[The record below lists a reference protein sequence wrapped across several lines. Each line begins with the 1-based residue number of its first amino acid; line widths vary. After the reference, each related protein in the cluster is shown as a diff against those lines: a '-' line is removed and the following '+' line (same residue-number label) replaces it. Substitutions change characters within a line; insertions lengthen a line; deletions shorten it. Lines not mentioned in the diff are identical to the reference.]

1 MAFSPQ
7 EIELLRKAKQEGKT
21 KEQALGLL
29 AQSRNSQTSTPAKE
43 SVVDR
48 VKGVIGNA
56 SQTVRNAVT
65 GQGEYAGQN
74 PLQRGVEATAATFNT
89 VPQTAMAVAPEPVR
103 NAAEAVGEKVN
114 EQFNKL
120 TQFIGSN
127 PDLQKWVMDNP
138 DATDK
143 IINTAKTFQ
152 AGGEIAGTILSAQ
165 GTANTLQKGA
175 DLNKA
180 AATKAAD
187 TVSNTAQTVKTALT
201 PTAEQIASE
210 RNAKMVS
217 GLSEQNTR
225 LKTADKAF
233 TKNTITRVS
242 ADGKT
247 KTKITPIDTF
257 VKNDIAPVIEKGSI
271 QMGDYKLGEGELGK
285 IKVKVSA
292 LDDQISDKL
301 VKSGQSIKIAD
312 LEMKAF
318 EDVMKNPEFKQSG
331 TVGSN
336 VSKLEARFNDYRASY
351 GDSIDIGELNNIRKT
366 ANMDFSP
373 DTQDLS
379 RVIGDTSRAVIYKS
393 TPDGSVK
400 KLLQQQ
406 GELLAARK
414 YAEAIN
420 GTKVT
425 GGRLGNMAMR
435 TGGAVIGTTVQS
447 APIVGPA
454 LGMIGG
460 EFAARALQQS
470 QFKSL
475 WTELR
480 AKLVPTDQK
489 GSVQ

>member
-7 EIELLRKAKQEGKT
+7 EIELLRKAKYEGKT

-29 AQSRNSQTSTPAKE
+29 AQSRTAPAPAKE

-56 SQTVRNAVT
+56 SQNVREAVL
-65 GQGEYAGQN
+65 GQGEYQGQN
-74 PLQRGVEATAATFNT
+74 VLQRGVEATASAFSA
-89 VPQTAMAVAPEPVR
+89 VPQTALAVAPEPIRQGV
-103 NAAEAVGEKVN
+103 EKVGEVVS

-127 PDLQKWVMDNP
+127 PDLQKWVMENP

-152 AGGEIAGTILSAQ
+152 AGGEIAGTILSAK
-165 GTANTLQKGA
+165 GTANTLQKGVDA
-175 DLNKA
+175 SKA
-180 AATKAAD
+180 VATKTAD
-187 TVSNTAQTVKTALT
+187 TVSNTTQKVKTALT

-210 RNAKMVS
+210 RQAKMVS
-217 GLSEQNTR
+217 GFNEQNTR
-225 LKTADKAF
+225 LKSADKAF
-233 TKNTITRVS
+233 TKNTITR
-242 ADGKT
+242 ATTDGKKVT
-247 KTKITPIDTF
+247 ITPIDTF
-257 VKNDIAPVIEKGSI
+257 AKHNIAPVIDKGSI

-285 IKVKVSA
+285 IRVKVSA

-301 VKSGQSIKIAD
+301 IKSGQSIKIDD
-312 LEMKAF
+312 LEFKAF

-351 GDSIDIGELNNIRKT
+351 GDSIDIAELNNIRKT

-379 RVIGDTSRAVIYKS
+379 RVIGDTSRSIIYKT
-393 TPDGSVK
+393 TPDGTVK

-447 APIVGPA
+447 APIIGPA

-480 AKLVPTDQK
+480 AKLVPTDQTD
-489 GSVQ
+489 SVQ